1 MKRKLLFIFA
11 ACMALT
17 ACASTMSGEKI
28 EVKDISEYEASTSD
42 DDDDDEPDRAEE
54 GKKAPDITITKFD
67 GIEAMLSDY
76 YDKPT
81 IVEFWATWCTYCKKE
96 LPALEML
103 KETYGDDINII
114 ALNCSDS
121 AEDAEEFW
129 NESSYTFEAAMVSD
143 DDSYKYAP
151 SGIPVTVIIDTDGI
165 VQMYLTGSTDAETMY
180 NDYFV
185 PVFDEIF
192 EDTEE

>member
-1 MKRKLLFIFA
+1 
-11 ACMALT
+11 MALT
-17 ACASTMSGEKI
+17 ACASTMSGEEI

-42 DDDDDEPDRAEE
+42 DDDEPSCAEE

-67 GIEAMLSDY
+67 GTEAMLSDY

-103 KETYGDDINII
+103 KETYGGDINII
-114 ALNCSDS
+114 ALNCGDS

-129 NESSYTFEAAMVSD
+129 NESGYTFEAATVSD

-165 VQMYLTGSTDAETMY
+165 VQMYLTGAADAETMY